1 MRVDQLDEAGRT
13 QIGADNDLR
22 RLPSHHRDFAAEIAR
37 AFRSRQSAS
46 ASEDPSLIPKIL
58 AAFDELSAPR
68 PPGAPPGARRRARKA
83 AARAAELPPVPA
95 VPLHETIGLG
105 FLTCLEDGVNCR
117 DLGRHLD
124 AAHGLSPDQY
134 RRRWGLPAAYPMVP
148 PPSHEERLAWR
159 RRLVPRPG
167 DAEQEPSPLRLQE
180 ESRRIG
186 AGRSRRRHRR
196 GAPAGLRHDWGKPGA
211 VPGRRSE
218 GPRPDG
224 FRR

>member
-1 MRVDQLDEAGRT
+1 MRVDQLDEAGRD
-13 QIGADNDLR
+13 QIGADSDFR

-37 AFRSRQSAS
+37 AFRSRQTAS
-46 ASEDPSLIPKIL
+46 APEDPSLIPKIL
-58 AAFDELSAPR
+58 AAFSELSAPR
-68 PPGAPPGARRRARKA
+68 PPGAPPGVQRRARKA
-83 AARAAELPPVPA
+83 ARAAAPPPVPA
-95 VPLHETIGLG
+95 VAPHETIGLG

-117 DLGRHLD
+117 DLGRHLG

-148 PPSHEERLAWR
+148 PLSHEERLAWR
-159 RRLVPRPG
+159 RRLAPRPDD
-167 DAEQEPSPLRLQE
+167 DAEQDPSPLRLQE

-186 AGRSRRRHRR
+186 AGRSRRQHRR
-196 GAPAGLRHDWGKPGA
+196 GAPAGLRHDWGKP